1 MIQSCGEVS
10 QRMKIPKYWNK
21 GEKANYDN
29 STCHVPK
36 SSQHEKLTADAGKS
50 MGKLKLL
57 C

>member
-1 MIQSCGEVS
+1 MIQSCGAVP